1 LPARVWFAGL
11 HWTTALSCRYLF
23 RKIAVGGS
31 WLQLAVVAP
40 PPAPW
45 FPRLMAAKRNTGE
58 KGARRALTLRL
69 ALGEGVALGPG
80 KAELLEGIR
89 DAGSIAAAGRRMG
102 MSYQRAHDLV
112 VALNAD
118 FREQLVATAMGGTG
132 GGGARLTSL
141 GEEVLRAYRE
151 AEAAAET
158 AVADRL
164 VWLRSA
170 LARRD

>member
-1 LPARVWFAGL
+1 
-11 HWTTALSCRYLF
+11 
-23 RKIAVGGS
+23 
-31 WLQLAVVAP
+31 
-40 PPAPW
+40 
-45 FPRLMAAKRNTGE
+45 MAAKRKNEE
-58 KGARRALTLRL
+58 KGARRTLTLRL

-118 FREQLVATAMGGTG
+118 FREPLVATAMGGTG

-164 VWLRSA
+164 AWLRSA

>member
-1 LPARVWFAGL
+1 MG
-11 HWTTALSCRYLF
+11 
-23 RKIAVGGS
+23 
-31 WLQLAVVAP
+31 
-40 PPAPW
+40 
-45 FPRLMAAKRNTGE
+45 AKRSSRE

-80 KAELLEGIR
+80 KADLLAGIR
-89 DAGSIAAAGRRMG
+89 DAGSIAAAGRQMG

-112 VALNAD
+112 AALNAD
-118 FREQLVATAMGGTG
+118 FREPLVATAMGGTG
-132 GGGARLTSL
+132 GGGARLTPL
-141 GEEVLRAYRE
+141 GEEVLRAYRD

-164 VWLRSA
+164 AWLRSA